1 MDLLLTPTTPYVA
14 PPIDAE
20 EVDLGDGTTMDVHR
34 GGPSW
39 LTTATNV
46 AGLPALSVPFA
57 ISSEGLPIGL
67 QLIGPANAEGDAPRG
82 GRDPPPIR
90 RRAPAAGGPA
100 TLMPYHPARPA
111 FGRRGEA

>member
-14 PPIDAE
+14 PPIDSE
-20 EVDLGDGTTMDVHR
+20 EIDLGDGTTMDVYR

-39 LTTATNV
+39 YTTATNV

-67 QLIGPANAEGDAPRG
+67 QLIGPANAERMLFAAAEILRPSGDEPR
-82 GRDPPPIR
+82 
-90 RRAPAAGGPA
+90 
-100 TLMPYHPARPA
+100 RPA
-111 FGRRGEA
+111 VPRP